1 MVTKVT
7 LRQKPISENRLS
19 LYLDLYP
26 PLPHPITGKLTR
38 REFLNMFIYDEIKR
52 VEEKYHDGQGKEQK
66 RFVTVKGKKGDPI
79 KIRLDENQK
88 KHNFEIWTR
97 AEQIRNK
104 RENEINKPEIYFG
117 YEQEQLKIKE
127 KENKSFLEYFEELVK
142 KRKSSNHDNWISA
155 YNYLV
160 NFTNGKLRFADLNEK
175 FCNDFKDYLLTNKRI
190 TSDKPN
196 LSQNTAL
203 AYFNKFKAA
212 LKQAYQDEL
221 IQKDLNGKINPI
233 KPNETIRNF
242 LTMEELNAL
251 VKTECENPML
261 KNAAL
266 FSALTGLRFSDIIKL
281 KWDDVEYIRNSGYY
295 IHFVQQKTKGV
306 ETMPI
311 SEQAYKL
318 MGEPKGPDEQVF
330 KDLTYS
336 AYTNTHMAKW
346 LGLAGITKK
355 ITFHCFR
362 HTYATQLL
370 SHGTDIYTVSKMLGH
385 RSLSTTQIYTK
396 VLDKAKREAADKIKL
411 DF

>member
-1 MVTKVT
+1 MIIKVT
-7 LRQKPISENRLS
+7 LRQKPITGNRLS

-26 PLPHPITGKLTR
+26 PVPHAITGKPTR
-38 REFLNMFIYDEIKR
+38 REFLNLFIYNDVKMA
-52 VEEKYHDGQGKEQK
+52 EEKYLDEQGKEQI
-66 RFVTVKGKKGDPI
+66 RRAPAKGKKGDPI
-79 KIRLDENQK
+79 KIKLTDNQK
-88 KHNFEIWTR
+88 MHNAAIWAR

-104 RENEINKPEIYFG
+104 RENELNKPEIYFG

-127 KENKSFLEYFEELVK
+127 KGNKSFLEYFEELKNK
-142 KRKSSNHDNWISA
+142 KKSSNHDNWVSA
-155 YNYLV
+155 YNYLSDFSKG
-160 NFTNGKLRFADLNEK
+160 NLRFADVNEK
-175 FCNDFKDYLLTNKRI
+175 FCNDFKDYLLTIKRP

-212 LKQAYQDEL
+212 LKQAYKDEL
-221 IQKDLNGKINPI
+221 MQKDLNSKIDPI
-233 KPNETIRNF
+233 KPNETQRNF
-242 LTMEELNAL
+242 LTIEELNAL

-281 KWDDVEYIRNSGYY
+281 KWKDVEYISNSGYY
-295 IHFVQQKTKGV
+295 IHFIQQKTKGV
-306 ETMPI
+306 ETMPV

-318 MGEPKGPDEQVF
+318 MGEPKGSEDQIF
-330 KDLTYS
+330 KGLTYS
-336 AYTNTHMAKW
+336 AYTNMHLAKW
-346 LGLAGITKK
+346 LGLAGISKK

-385 RSLSTTQIYTK
+385 RNLSTTQIYTK
-396 VLDKAKREAADKIKL
+396 VLDKAKRDAADKIKL